1 MKRNEKFIQIMISL
15 DGINPLIWRRLMISN
30 SITFYELHKIIQ
42 TVMGWTDTH
51 LHEFFVNGI
60 NIGQQDEDC
69 PRNTRDEKLITLND
83 IIGNTKKIEYIYD
96 FGDCWEHTIRLEK
109 ILDDY
114 AGKVPF
120 FIEGKRAC
128 PPEDCGGVIGY
139 EEVLKLIKNPTH
151 KQNDNLTQWAGYSF
165 DPEKFDIKNINKK
178 LAKIKFSQCKKI
190 NNKPQ
195 NLSHYK
201 NEFAI
206 GMKEFFDKKE
216 QPGTDEEE
224 RTQMQEF
231 VFWYNNVR
239 KQSDTGKT
247 PAEMNERI
255 MQYEEDNAEEE
266 YVLEEAFK
274 ALNNANYNEALEMC
288 NWGLEMNPNDEN
300 LLSIKIETHLNLG
313 NFKEAQKTLLKL
325 EKINPAYPPLHLFSA
340 TISIFEPNLKKALKE
355 INQALK
361 TDPNHFDFI
370 ITKAQILFLMD
381 DDNYKNYI
389 DKVKQIDAKRTNDFI
404 NNLWIEK
411 EEIINKELQAL
422 NNMSFDNNT
431 KDIEKQIQKI
441 RKLKPKKENKLA
453 LDLLEIYF
461 YLNTNQIEKAKKK
474 LHNIKDIK
482 NNHHAEFCKAKIA
495 FLENNLKKALGLIN
509 PLINDKK
516 IYGELFML
524 YNLKSQILKIQKDN
538 NYKKWEEKA
547 KIAQEQNLAQIKKEF
562 EESGIKFTKKNGLI
576 KIE

>member
-190 NNKPQ
+190 NNKSQ